1 GAAASAGGAAAS
13 AGGAAASAGASREG
27 ASPPSCYA
35 LTSVEAA
42 TLASHFK
49 TRGLCEQDLTDLW
62 VARGYEEGFFR
73 EELAELEEQGLP
85 KYTALFFMTTIS
97 SPVALPNKWQ
107 TGGRLDVENV
117 ACGGLSLVVLACLA
131 LADAKPR
138 ENGLQHLWNQWLVNT
153 HSDQY
158 PKLRAVGKARFHEKS
173 GNAGALFLLRHVVR
187 AFLEHHQAA
196 HETVGNLNKN
206 IYEGLGDAAT
216 ILEMGVAY
224 LFYYECGFGFSSVK
238 EVVDDIWEMGPRYD
252 HIEEELLNLIK
263 DPRPLLDGKEAQW
276 RSATRTGAY
285 PHMFGTD
292 VQRPKPVIA
301 LGIREY
307 LSSTTNE
314 EYLLAAGLMVVC
326 LKECLKVFRRFSE
339 TQLSSQNG
347 TLRKEVVPAH
357 ERAQLPKI
365 PISNSECESLL
376 GRFKQEGRKKYN
388 QKPRTTEVQ
397 VQSRSLGFYNEG
409 DTPSLQPEVLRYAM
423 QETRRRQ
430 PEERRSVVM
439 KKHTAQVFEAMQ
451 EQIETLQRRQRNR
464 VETEERY
471 ATLST
476 CKTIEDVDILLRG
489 PSEFSQKPQP
499 LARVKAQLNRWKRIE
514 KVKEVHFSRD
524 GKSLSKAELVAQLRQ
539 VVLAAAS
546 TGGAA
551 ATAAAGGAS
560 AATAAGGATAAAAGG
575 ATAATGGVA
584 AATAVRPTAA
594 AGSNNSSW
602 GSKHKARSYRQQ

>member
-1 GAAASAGGAAAS
+1 
-13 AGGAAASAGASREG
+13 
-27 ASPPSCYA
+27 
-35 LTSVEAA
+35 
-42 TLASHFK
+42 
-49 TRGLCEQDLTDLW
+49 
-62 VARGYEEGFFR
+62 
-73 EELAELEEQGLP
+73 
-85 KYTALFFMTTIS
+85 
-97 SPVALPNKWQ
+97 
-107 TGGRLDVENV
+107 
-117 ACGGLSLVVLACLA
+117 
-131 LADAKPR
+131 
-138 ENGLQHLWNQWLVNT
+138 
-153 HSDQY
+153 
-158 PKLRAVGKARFHEKS
+158 
-173 GNAGALFLLRHVVR
+173 
-187 AFLEHHQAA
+187 
-196 HETVGNLNKN
+196 
-206 IYEGLGDAAT
+206 
-216 ILEMGVAY
+216 MGVAY

-489 PSEFSQKPQP
+489 PSEFSQEPQP

-575 ATAATGGVA
+575 ATAATGGVTALRQPGNNATAARGAAAAARGNGGSREAA
-584 AATAVRPTAA
+584 AATLAVA
-594 AGSNNSSW
+594 AG
-602 GSKHKARSYRQQ
+602 RQ